1 MSQENVKIVKA
12 FYAAFGRG
20 GFDAA
25 ADFWDPSMDY
35 RAIEGAVD
43 DAGVLYGLE
52 ALGRYIAG
60 WIQTFDELR
69 VEPEELIDAGDQ
81 VVVVVRLTGR
91 MKASDAA
98 VDMRLGVVYT
108 FRDGKIVRGREY
120 ATRAEALKA
129 VGLEEQAPGVSE
141 CRAG

>member
-1 MSQENVKIVKA
+1 MSQENVEIVNA
-12 FYAAFGRG
+12 LYAAFGRG

-43 DAGVLYGLE
+43 DAGVLQGLE
-52 ALGRYIAG
+52 AYGRYIEG

-69 VEPEELIDAGDQ
+69 VEPEELIDASDQ
-81 VVVVVRLTGR
+81 VVVVAHLTGR
-91 MKASDAA
+91 MRASDAA
-98 VDMRLGVVYT
+98 VDMRVGIVYT
-108 FRDGKIVRGREY
+108 VRDGKIVRGREY

-129 VGLEEQAPGVSE
+129 LGLEE
-141 CRAG
+141 